1 MGSPQRSA
9 ACALAAALA
18 LTCSFSASFSGL
30 TGSALAAPSAPGA
43 AGAGPSASPANPA
56 PNAASSNADPKIAFE
71 RYRLPNGLEVIIA
84 PDPSVPIVAVNIW
97 YHVGSGY
104 EVPGRSGFAHLF
116 EHMVFQG
123 SKHVGDDKHFDILK
137 KSGAES
143 VNGTTSPDRTNYFEV
158 VPSNQLETALWL
170 ESDRMGFL
178 LEKLTKQSLDDQI
191 EVVRNERRQNYDN
204 RPYGKA
210 LFALYAALYP
220 EGHPY
225 RYLTIGRH
233 EDLAT
238 ASVDDVKAFFK
249 TWYVPANATLTLVGD
264 VEIPRAKE
272 LVQKWFGSFP
282 KSDKPAVV
290 SVPPPVIRSHEVTV
304 EDEFAKLRQLIFA
317 WHSPATFGAG
327 DAELM
332 IAANAL
338 MREGPGRLYKALV
351 YDRQL
356 AQSVTAF
363 QDGNTFSGVFQITVT
378 LRNEAQLA
386 EVKEIVAAEVARL
399 TRENLTEQE
408 IGRFRASA
416 EAGAIRGLESV
427 LGRAQTLQRYNHY
440 LGDPDRISWDLDRF
454 RNTSAP
460 AIRAV
465 AAQYLVPDRMVTI
478 LTNPGKPAGA
488 P

>member
-1 MGSPQRSA
+1 MPFHLRTA
-9 ACALAAALA
+9 FPCLAALA
-18 LTCSFSASFSGL
+18 LAWPLVSRAAEPASKAVAP
-30 TGSALAAPSAPGA
+30 GSPASSAPSSTTGTA
-43 AGAGPSASPANPA
+43 AAQAD
-56 PNAASSNADPKIAFE
+56 DPKIAFE

-123 SKHVGDDKHFDILK
+123 SKHVGDDRHFEILK

-143 VNGTTSPDRTNYFEV
+143 VNGTTSPDHTNYFEV

-170 ESDRMGFL
+170 ESDRMGYL
-178 LEKLTKQSLDDQI
+178 LEKLTKQSLDNQI

-210 LFALYAALYP
+210 LFALYGALYP

-238 ASVDDVKAFFK
+238 ASVEDVKGFFK

-264 VEIPRAKE
+264 VELARGKE

-282 KSDKPAVV
+282 TSEKPTVLPVPAPAVRA
-290 SVPPPVIRSHEVTV
+290 SEVTV
-304 EDEFAKLRQLIFA
+304 ADELAKLRQIIFA
-317 WHSPATFGAG
+317 WHSPATFASG

-351 YDRQL
+351 YDRPL

-363 QDGNTFSGVFQITVT
+363 QDGNSFSGVFQVTVT
-378 LRNEAQLA
+378 LRDDTQFE
-386 EVKEIVAAEVARL
+386 EVKEIVTREVARL
-399 TRENLTEQE
+399 TREELTEQE

-454 RNTSAP
+454 RKTNGA
-460 AIRAV
+460 AIRTV
-465 AAQYLVPDRMVTI
+465 AAQYLLPERMVTI
-478 LTNPGKPAGA
+478 VTNPSKPAGA
-488 P
+488 R